1 MNLIPSTAAG
11 AVTRL
16 VNRAGLQVAKHAPEI
31 LTGLGIAGGIATVVL
46 ASRATLKLK
55 ENIAFGQQLRD
66 SFVEKRNTET
76 VEEYSQ
82 AQYAGEMIGAYL
94 HIARGVV
101 KTYAVSAGVGAASV
115 SCVLG
120 AIGIMRQRNAALTA
134 AYNVLDAAHRS
145 YRERV
150 AKELGT
156 EREQEIAFA
165 VENPEEVTDADKAKL
180 EKDDLEK
187 LAKRLQ
193 EKNDANRPSPYSAFI
208 TNKNVHWTR
217 DTDDMLFNLKV
228 VQNNLNDKLRIQGHL
243 FLNEAYDALG
253 VPRTKAGQV
262 VGWVYDTSEGDQFVD
277 FGLERVE
284 KQISPAF
291 GNTLSDGFW
300 VELNV
305 DGVIYDKI

>member
-1 MNLIPSTAAG
+1 MNLIPSTASG

-16 VNRAGLQVAKHAPEI
+16 VHRAGLQVAKHAPEI

-46 ASRATLKLK
+46 ASKATLKLK
-55 ENIAFGQQLRD
+55 ENVTFGEQLRD
-66 SFVEKRNTET
+66 DFKWKRDNATL
-76 VEEYSQ
+76 EEYSQ
-82 AQYAGEMIGAYL
+82 AQYAGEMIGAYVR
-94 HIARGVV
+94 IAQGVI
-101 KTYAVSAGVGAASV
+101 KTYAVPALIGAASV
-115 SCVLG
+115 SCALG
-120 AIGIMRQRNAALTA
+120 SIGIMRQRNAALTA

-150 AKELGT
+150 ANELGT
-156 EREQEIAFA
+156 KREQEIAFA

-180 EKDDLEK
+180 EKDALEK

-208 TNKNVHWTR
+208 TIKNDHWTR
-217 DTDDMLFNLKV
+217 DIDDLLFNLKV

-253 VPRTKAGQV
+253 ISRTKAGQV
-262 VGWVYDTSEGDQFVD
+262 VGWIYDTSEGDQFVD

-305 DGVIYDKI
+305 DGVVYDKI